1 MNLEIGS
8 ILHHC
13 LIPTIIAF
21 EKCLARNTN
30 ENTPICHHILPSKS
44 DTTLKDKNVYRQ
56 RDNIKF
62 DSFSLE
68 NA

>member
-21 EKCLARNTN
+21 EKRLARNTN
-30 ENTPICHHILPSKS
+30 ENTLYVTIFCQAKM
-44 DTTLKDKNVYRQ
+44 TLKDKNVYRQ
-56 RDNIKF
+56 RDNITF
-62 DSFSLE
+62 DSFSPE